1 MNPCVVK
8 VLKLQE
14 SKDYSKEDIA
24 VTEKMTTEEKA
35 LLLDKKKKK
44 KPKEN
49 VAPRTPKAGKKDKT
63 GKFQMKI
70 SGFFSPPP
78 TKKATSPD
86 SGFNSRSDT
95 PAVLPENED
104 KEKEEDEGETE
115 EEVLDDTA
123 TEDELKD
130 EQKKF
135 LEDLESD
142 VEKEEPEKE
151 ESEEEESSSSSSSE
165 ESDDEFDPNDSDDD
179 VKKKGFMAKK
189 APPKRKA
196 PAGRGRGRGGGA
208 MPTVLTSDLSAYEKI
223 REGNI
228 AEREAMLAAL
238 MADFSD
244 FKKDTG
250 LAVAKRAP
258 PKKRKRVDYDSDDEG
273 GFRSSVKV
281 EGSRKSA
288 RLSAAPEDK
297 GKMGSEVTYREGYD
311 PESRG
316 LAEARDDYDS
326 DDYQAY
332 EDRTRKRAPRPG
344 QIDPN
349 EDVLMPEDITQAMLN
364 KICARF
370 GEKVY
375 NQTIGTSCHQ
385 CRQKT
390 TDTKTICRSGN
401 CVGVRGQFCGRCL
414 EIRYGEDCAEA
425 LMNPT
430 WACPPCRGF
439 CNCSICRNRKGKGA
453 TGILIQLAQA
463 KGYDNVAAYLKALQS
478 KKGTDEFDEE
488 EEEELDEGDDEGEE
502 EEKPKKN
509 KKKGKKKKKA
519 EAEYEVESIV
529 SKRES
534 DEGKVEYLVK
544 WKGWNASDNTWE
556 PVDNLQSSQ
565 ELIDEFEGKTEDAEE
580 MKEAPEK
587 VEESGEKESATDE
600 TVDNETKAAA
610 EPAVA
615 VEEKIETESEE
626 NAEEPTESEA
636 KMEEVLVE
644 ESEEDEKK
652 ARMKEVERK
661 VREEKK
667 KAKEKANE
675 EEKLA
680 KEKAR
685 EDKKKAKEQ
694 EKKDKEEAK
703 KAKEEEKKA
712 KEKRNSIT
720 NFFKK
725 ADK

>member
-1 MNPCVVK
+1 V
-8 VLKLQE
+8 
-14 SKDYSKEDIA
+14 
-24 VTEKMTTEEKA
+24 
-35 LLLDKKKKK
+35 
-44 KPKEN
+44 
-49 VAPRTPKAGKKDKT
+49 
-63 GKFQMKI
+63 
-70 SGFFSPPP
+70 
-78 TKKATSPD
+78 
-86 SGFNSRSDT
+86 
-95 PAVLPENED
+95 
-104 KEKEEDEGETE
+104 
-115 EEVLDDTA
+115 
-123 TEDELKD
+123 
-130 EQKKF
+130 
-135 LEDLESD
+135 
-142 VEKEEPEKE
+142 EKE
-151 ESEEEESSSSSSSE
+151 ESEKEESEQESSSSSSE

-196 PAGRGRGRGGGA
+196 PAGRGRGVSK
-208 MPTVLTSDLSAYEKI
+208 MPTALTSEMSAYEKI

-238 MADFSD
+238 MSDFSE
-244 FKKDTG
+244 FKKESG
-250 LAVAKRAP
+250 IGVAKKAP
-258 PKKRKRVDYDSDDEG
+258 PKKRKRVEYDSDDEG
-273 GFRSSVKV
+273 GFRSTVKV

-316 LAEARDDYDS
+316 LAEEREDYDS

-349 EDVLMPEDITQAMLN
+349 EDVLMPEDVTEAMLN
-364 KICARF
+364 KICQRF

-488 EEEELDEGDDEGEE
+488 EEEELDEGDEEGTEV
-502 EEKPKKN
+502 KQSPKKK

-519 EAEYEVESIV
+519 EAEYEVETIV

-534 DEGKVEYLVK
+534 EEGKVEYFVK

-556 PVDNLQSSQ
+556 PVDNLQSSK

-580 MKEAPEK
+580 SEMKEETEEK
-587 VEESGEKESATDE
+587 KVKQEEELEEAVE
-600 TVDNETKAAA
+600 
-610 EPAVA
+610 A
-615 VEEKIETESEE
+615 VEEKPKKTP
-626 NAEEPTESEA
+626 EEPPEEAMEA
-636 KMEEVLVE
+636 KEEQVE
-644 ESEEDEKK
+644 AEDNAKNEEEERK
-652 ARMKEVERK
+652 ARMKEVEKK
-661 VREEKK
+661 VKEEK
-667 KAKEKANE
+667 
-675 EEKLA
+675 KLA
-680 KEKAR
+680 KEKA
-685 EDKKKAKEQ
+685 
-694 EKKDKEEAK
+694 KEEEKLAREKAREEKK

-712 KEKRNSIT
+712 KEEQKKAKEEQKKAKEKRNSIT
-720 NFFKK
+720 GFFKK
-725 ADK
+725 ADN